1 MDTASAI
8 ATPTPGG
15 RLEHALARVGV
26 RDDVARLLA
35 STPSLRLSWFGAA
48 AVAVGFSAWAASSG
62 SPGGTLFFLVIA
74 PLVPVAG
81 VAAAYGP
88 WVDPMY
94 EVTQAAPMSSF
105 RLVLLRSTAV
115 LVVATVVVGAAAVAL
130 PGADW
135 TAAAWI
141 LPALGLTL
149 ASLALS
155 TFMPTYWAAGTV
167 TLLWFATMIAT
178 EAVSTER
185 FTAFRGPG
193 QEVFFA
199 VAVGSSGLIAWRRER
214 LEIEGREGRRR
225 LIDAAE
231 GERRRIE
238 RNIHDGA
245 QQQLVAISV
254 KLGLAKTLVAKD
266 PDGAVA
272 LLGNLQAEAQDALD
286 SLREMTRG
294 TYPPLLADEGL
305 VVAIE
310 AKGRRAP
317 FVVAVEGN
325 DIGRFPK
332 EIETAVYYCCLE
344 ALQNASKYAHAS
356 LATVSLRSV
365 GGEISFSVADD
376 GDGFDTQTAKRGVG
390 LRSMSERLEALGG
403 ALEVRSARG
412 GGTTVAGH
420 VPAAA
425 FGKRFE
431 LDPRTV

>member
-1 MDTASAI
+1 MESASPI
-8 ATPTPGG
+8 AAPMPGG
-15 RLEHALARVGV
+15 RLERALARVGI
-26 RDDVARLLA
+26 RDHVARLLA
-35 STPSLRLSWFGAA
+35 ATPSLRLSWFGAA
-48 AVAVGFSAWAASSG
+48 GVAVGFSAWAASSG
-62 SPGGTLFFLVIA
+62 SPMGTLFFLVVA

-88 WVDPMY
+88 WIDPMY

-105 RLVLLRSTAV
+105 RLVLLRASAV
-115 LVVATVVVGAAAVAL
+115 LVVAAVVIGAAAVAL

-155 TFMPTYWAAGTV
+155 TFMPTHWAAGAV
-167 TLLWFATMIAT
+167 TLVWFATMIVT

-193 QEVFFA
+193 QVAFFA
-199 VAVGSSGLIAWRRER
+199 LAVGSSVLIAWRRER
-214 LEIEGREGRRR
+214 LELEGREGRQR

-245 QQQLVAISV
+245 QQQLVSISV
-254 KLGLAKTLVAKD
+254 KLGIAKTLVPKD
-266 PDGAVA
+266 PDKAVA
-272 LLGNLQAEAQDALD
+272 LLADLQTEAQDALD

-294 TYPPLLADEGL
+294 TYPPVLADEGL
-305 VVAIE
+305 VAAIE
-310 AKGRRAP
+310 VKARRAP
-317 FVVAVEGN
+317 FDVSIEGS

-344 ALQNASKYAHAS
+344 ALQNASKYAQAS
-356 LATVSLRSV
+356 RATVSLRCV
-365 GGEISFSVADD
+365 GEEISFTVADN

-390 LRSMSERLEALGG
+390 LRSMTERLEALGG
-403 ALEVRSARG
+403 ALEVRSAPG
-412 GGTTVAGH
+412 SGTTVAGRI
-420 VPAAA
+420 PAASL
-425 FGKRFE
+425 GRE
-431 LDPRTV
+431 IQ